1 MNIFYTSNKSYKD
14 KKFYFEAKRQPIV
27 NKIIKK
33 SILKKFIYNKTNIYL
48 IDDTKQLLG
57 SYKIRGAVS
66 KVYQLKKAG
75 CKSICLASTG
85 NFGLSI
91 SYLSK
96 KNNIKCRVF
105 VSKNTSKNKIEKL
118 KKFGANI
125 DVSAN
130 SYDDAKKGKKLFP
143 KKNVKFIDVCGK
155 DIFYGNASL
164 TIEAIKNIKKIDKS
178 FLKKNFSCLSFGKW
192 EFAHQV

>member
-14 KKFYFEAKRQPIV
+14 KKFYFEAKKRQPIV

-105 VSKNTSKNKIEKL
+105 VSKIPLKIKLKKL

-130 SYDDAKKGKKLFP
+130 SYDDAKKKAKNYSQKKM
-143 KKNVKFIDVCGK
+143 
-155 DIFYGNASL
+155 
-164 TIEAIKNIKKIDKS
+164 
-178 FLKKNFSCLSFGKW
+178 
-192 EFAHQV
+192 